1 MVITCSILTH
11 LNSQSALIF
20 KVLASH
26 KPKTG
31 GTWWVSWLRH
41 CATSS
46 KVAGSIPAGVIGILH
61 WHNPSGCIMAL
72 GSIQPLTEMSTT
84 NISWGG
90 ECLVHTANSLT
101 TVMCWLSWN
110 QPPGNLKACTGF
122 AFLLY
127 KPKSKIYIHQLCTS
141 IEKIWKSVHKTLQ
154 KSLQLCD
161 GIHESGQWDNVDGQ
175 EERSSVCLLC
185 HTGSVRRGISYC
197 RQDIKTSPTRYQKS
211 NYYDHHM
218 MGWVAHW
225 YRQADTWRILSTG
238 GERLI
243 QYQYHLLLLN
253 KCNQTTV

>member
-1 MVITCSILTH
+1 
-11 LNSQSALIF
+11 
-20 KVLASH
+20 
-26 KPKTG
+26 
-31 GTWWVSWLRH
+31 
-41 CATSS
+41 
-46 KVAGSIPAGVIGILH
+46 
-61 WHNPSGCIMAL
+61 MAL

-127 KPKSKIYIHQLCTS
+127 KPKSIIYIHQLCTS

-211 NYYDHHM
+211 NYYDQHM

-225 YRQADTWRILSTG
+225 YRQADTWRICLICKIDPLAQLLTTRPAGSTDPFPLHALHTILAMQQQG
-238 GERLI
+238 WSSQLYCGIAPMWNRAVI
-243 QYQYHLLLLN
+243 AYM
-253 KCNQTTV
+253 KR